1 MPGSR
6 TTDLLLSILDIRRST
21 TVDGPGFRTSI
32 YTSGCPHACPG
43 CHNPESWSIA
53 NGTLT
58 PLEDI
63 MEVVENETFSNVT
76 LSGGDP
82 LYQVETV
89 TELCRLIKART
100 TKTIWLYTGY
110 TVDQIIVSGRLS
122 MILPYVDVIVD
133 GPFVQA
139 LKDEDLLFRGSRNQR
154 IVDIC
159 QTLRCGHIVELD

>member
-1 MPGSR
+1 
-6 TTDLLLSILDIRRST
+6 
-21 TVDGPGFRTSI
+21 
-32 YTSGCPHACPG
+32 
-43 CHNPESWSIA
+43 
-53 NGTLT
+53 
-58 PLEDI
+58 

-110 TVDQIIVSGRLS
+110 TVDQIIASGRLS